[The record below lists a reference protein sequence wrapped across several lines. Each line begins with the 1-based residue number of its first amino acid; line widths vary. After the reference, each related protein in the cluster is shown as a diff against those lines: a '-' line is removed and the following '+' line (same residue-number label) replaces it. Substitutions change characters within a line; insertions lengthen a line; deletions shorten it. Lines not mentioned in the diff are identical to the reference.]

1 MRNESRRTSPSPQRS
16 ANPRSFLFVPGL
28 LLLLCGFAAAPNAQE
43 WDATPKVF
51 GVNVLAPHV
60 TSMPYSTLEEAKAG
74 KRRASEWYQSLAGTW
89 KFFHVEKPASRNNIF
104 FQDTYDVSG
113 WKDIAVPG
121 SWQVQGYDRPIYTN
135 VTYPWAGSDNIS
147 PPAVPKNFNPVGH
160 YRREFTVPEG
170 WAGKRIRLHF
180 EGVESAYYVW
190 VNGQSVGYSENSFT
204 DHEFDITDKLRA
216 GKNNISVQVFRW
228 CDGSWMEDQDFIRLS
243 GIHRDVYLYATPK
256 THIQDFQINADLASN
271 YKDGDLNA
279 SIWVR
284 NTTTAA
290 TSGQSVDLTLYDD
303 MGVAV
308 GTPLNQPVGA
318 LAAGGENKVSFRSAV
333 TAPALWSGEKPNLY
347 TAVLALKDAAGTV
360 VQYES
365 ARIGFRK
372 VELKKDAAGM
382 TRYYINNSPIKFRGV
397 NRHEIDPDLGH
408 VMTDARMEQDVL
420 LMKRLNINALRMSH
434 YPNDPRMYDLCDKY
448 GIYVVDE
455 ANLETHGVRDNVPK
469 SSDDWRAASVER
481 MSSMIQRD
489 KNHPSV
495 VLWSLG
501 NEAGGGNVFTSM
513 KDYAHT
519 ADATRPVHY
528 EGDWSNA
535 DVNSWMYYGYD
546 AVRSYNDNSKPI
558 MLCEYEHAMGSSEGD
573 LQEYLDAFY
582 SNPRSFGGFIWDFID
597 QGLRRGKTGFFNYG
611 GLWGDRPNDDN
622 FCANGIVNADRIP
635 DPEAWE
641 VKHQYAS
648 IQVKGVD
655 LAKGVVAIENRFN
668 FSNVSEFEVV
678 WELKEDGKTI
688 ETGTLPAA
696 SLDIAPLTT
705 KNVTVPFKVPT
716 LRPGSVYHID
726 LDFHLK
732 SDASWAKA
740 GHSVAHAQFEL
751 PFAVPRTPKID
762 LTGLPKLTTTQ
773 ANGLVNLSGSGFAA
787 VFDTK
792 KGTLTSYKLGDLQVI
807 KEGPVPNFWR
817 APTDNDRGNGMAS
830 RTGKWQNAGRD
841 RVVAKS
847 TVTTVSTSETRID
860 LNLNLPNAGSSSM
873 TMAWTFYGTGDVV
886 VDYTLVPD
894 ATMSEIPNVGT
905 FLTLPEGFETLRWFG
920 RGPHENYVGRN
931 RSSYV
936 GQYSLPVDSTITLYP
951 ELNETGQRTDV
962 HWAALTNG
970 TGLGLL
976 AVGSPLMEI
985 NAQHHT
991 PAQLTATKYPWDLTR
1006 QGDITFR
1013 IDLRQMGLGGIDSWG
1028 AKPQAWQTNLSKNT
1042 YKHSFRLSPIKA
1054 ANIDLDDLARMGFK
1068 NLATSD
1074 SIAPYQTHTVGTVAN
1089 PSIRRRIEIQGIGHF
1104 DLEQADRATSVEI
1117 LDLTGRTISRS
1128 PVANGSASVGR
1139 MAPGLY
1145 ILRFT
1150 GPGWGHSLVTPV
1162 TGSLTGGR

>member
-1 MRNESRRTSPSPQRS
+1 MQNESSCTDPSPQKPTRT
-16 ANPRSFLFVPGL
+16 RSFPCMLGF
-28 LLLLCGFAAAPNAQE
+28 LLLLCGFVPAPHAQE
-43 WDATPKVF
+43 WDANPKVF
-51 GVNVLAPHV
+51 GVNVLSPHA

-74 KRRASEWYQSLAGTW
+74 KRRASDQYQSLAGTW
-89 KFFHVEKPASRNNIF
+89 KFYWVDKPASRHATF
-104 FQDTYDVSG
+104 FQDNFDVSA

-147 PPAVPKNFNPVGH
+147 PPAAPKNYNPVGH
-160 YRREFTVPEG
+160 YRREFTVPAG
-170 WAGKRIRLHF
+170 WTGKRIRLHF

-204 DHEFDITDKLRA
+204 DHEFDITDKLRS

-279 SIWVR
+279 SIWVK
-284 NTTTAA
+284 NTTAA
-290 TSGQSVDLTLYDD
+290 ASSGQSVDLTLYDD
-303 MGVAV
+303 KGAAV
-308 GTPLNQPVGA
+308 GTALNQLVGA

-448 GIYVVDE
+448 GIYVIDE

-469 SSDDWRAASVER
+469 SSDDWRGASVER

-489 KNHPSV
+489 KNHPCV

-513 KDYAHT
+513 RDYAHT

-528 EGDWSNA
+528 EGDWANT
-535 DVNSWMYYGYD
+535 DVNSWMYYGYG
-546 AVRSYNDNSKPI
+546 AVQSYSDNSKPI

-611 GLWGDRPNDDN
+611 GLWGDNPNDDN
-622 FCANGIVNADRIP
+622 FCANGLVNADRIP

-668 FSNVSEFEVV
+668 FSNVSEYEAV
-678 WELKEDGKTI
+678 WELKEDGKAI
-688 ETGTLPAA
+688 QTGTLPAGT
-696 SLDIAPLTT
+696 LDITPLTT
-705 KNVTVPFKVPT
+705 RNVTVPFTVPT
-716 LRPGSVYHID
+716 LHPGSAYHLD

-732 SDASWAKA
+732 ADASWGKA

-751 PFAVPRTPKID
+751 PFTVPRTPKID

-773 ANGLVNLSGSGFAA
+773 ANGLVNLSGPGFAA

-792 KGTLTSYKLGDLQVI
+792 KGTLTSYTLGTLPLI

-847 TVTTVSTSETRID
+847 TVTTVSATETRID
-860 LNLNLPNAGSSSM
+860 LSLNLPNAGSSSM
-873 TMAWTFYGTGDVV
+873 TMAWTFYGSGDVV

-905 FLTLPEGFETLRWFG
+905 FLTMPEGFETLRWFG

-962 HWAALTNG
+962 HWAALTNAA
-970 TGLGLL
+970 GLGLL

-1028 AKPQAWQTNLSKNT
+1028 SKPQDAQMNFAKNT

-1054 ANIDLDDLARMGFK
+1054 ANIDLDYLARMGFK

-1074 SIAPYQTHTVGTVAN
+1074 SIAQYQTPTVGTVAH
-1089 PSIRRRIEIQGIGHF
+1089 PSIRRRIEVLGVGRF
-1104 DLEQADRATSVEI
+1104 DLEQADQATSVEI

-1128 PVANGSASVGR
+1128 PVANDRASVGR

-1145 ILRFT
+1145 IVRFT
-1150 GPGWGHSLVTPV
+1150 GLGWSRSLVAAV
-1162 TGSLTGGR
+1162 TGNLVGGR